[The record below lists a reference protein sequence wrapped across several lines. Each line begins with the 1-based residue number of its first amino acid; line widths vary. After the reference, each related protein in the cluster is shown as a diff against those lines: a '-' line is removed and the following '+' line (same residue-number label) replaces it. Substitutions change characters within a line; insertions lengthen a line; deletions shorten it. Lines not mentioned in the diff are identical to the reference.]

1 MKMSGG
7 FSMVKERET
16 GGIWVEDIGYVRGY
30 LLSIKSWQEMR
41 FGVIVAGKMG
51 LFLVGVRTFSSGMMW
66 FIVV

>member
-30 LLSIKSWQEMR
+30 LLSIKS
-41 FGVIVAGKMG
+41 
-51 LFLVGVRTFSSGMMW
+51 
-66 FIVV
+66 